1 MDTIFLEY
9 LECDLVKKK
18 QVLWM
23 FKVQKQD
30 DVYLE
35 CDLKKKKL
43 GFVDV
48 QEQKKHAVYLEY
60 DLVKKKKLRF
70 ADDKEQKEDGVYV
83 ECDLMKKKLGFVDV
97 QEQKVDGV
105 YLECDLV
112 KSKHI
117 LLRNVLSHYL
127 HPSPNLREQH
137 FRVQLTLPTP
147 TRTRFH
153 QRPIH

>member
-1 MDTIFLEY
+1 MQSENNKKNGQSPENFTKNWLMFTTGCLSISLILECKRDMDTIFLEY

-35 CDLKKKKL
+35 CDL
-43 GFVDV
+43 V
-48 QEQKKHAVYLEY
+48 
-60 DLVKKKKLRF
+60 
-70 ADDKEQKEDGVYV
+70 
-83 ECDLMKKKLGFVDV
+83 KKKLGFVDV